1 MAGANME
8 TLLNKNDQQEAEEV
22 MAFLGELNQNE
33 KKEFLVFMQGIRF
46 AKGLNAASKE
56 PKTA

>member
-1 MAGANME
+1 MAGTNME

-22 MAFLGELNQNE
+22 MTFLGELNQNE

-46 AKGLNAASKE
+46 AKGLNAGTKE
-56 PKTA
+56 AKTA